1 MYISHTIFLDPEW
14 RIKDSE
20 CEPWQVQVLPNLVN
34 NQAPNKPFRI
44 IPTGKKVGS
53 TRPGFPRDGMGFHL
67 KFPIEL
73 TQLGLNKAVLN
84 TFYNQCT
91 SENHHQ
97 NWKKSSNITVELID
111 ANTHDV
117 ISAMNF
123 TRHGALELE
132 K

>member
-1 MYISHTIFLDPEW
+1 M
-14 RIKDSE
+14 
-20 CEPWQVQVLPNLVN
+20 N

-73 TQLGLNKAVLN
+73 TQLGLSKAVLN
-84 TFYNQCT
+84 TFYNKC
-91 SENHHQ
+91 HK
-97 NWKKSSNITVELID
+97 NWQKNSNITVELID
-111 ANTHDV
+111 ANTRDV
-117 ISAMNF
+117 ITAMNF
-123 TRHGALELE
+123 TRHGALKLE